1 MSEQLLPI
9 SGCFPSC
16 SFYLE
21 KPEADVGMYAGD
33 VRATYMAETVT
44 ILLAASC
51 VPIALKLFS
60 WVLIRKID
68 VVTLPEALRLYAL
81 WSGVRL
87 ALLAIPVLAGFFT
100 YYIMLSSTG
109 ALCAL
114 IGLTASLFCLP
125 GEGRCVKN
133 CISIKKKKCN
143 RLEDMN
149 KSYFCSE
156 GCVSV
161 LWSRKTW
168 K

>member
-1 MSEQLLPI
+1 
-9 SGCFPSC
+9 
-16 SFYLE
+16 
-21 KPEADVGMYAGD
+21 MYAGD
-33 VRATYMAETVT
+33 VRVTYMAETVS

-125 GEGRCVKN
+125 GEGRLRKELH
-133 CISIKKKKCN
+133 I
-143 RLEDMN
+143 N
-149 KSYFCSE
+149 KE
-156 GCVSV
+156 EEM
-161 LWSRKTW
+161 
-168 K
+168 

>member
-1 MSEQLLPI
+1 MEEQIKKTAARVRTTFAYFWMLPI
-9 SGCFPSC
+9 LLVLLG
-16 SFYLE
+16 E
-21 KPEADVGMYAGD
+21 TGGEWVGMYAGD
-33 VRATYMAETVT
+33 VRATYMAET
-44 ILLAASC
+44 

-125 GEGRCVKN
+125 GEGRLRKELH
-133 CISIKKKKCN
+133 I
-143 RLEDMN
+143 N
-149 KSYFCSE
+149 KE
-156 GCVSV
+156 EEM
-161 LWSRKTW
+161 
-168 K
+168 

>member
-1 MSEQLLPI
+1 MEEQIKKTAARVRTTFAYFWMLPI
-9 SGCFPSC
+9 LFVLLG
-16 SFYLE
+16 E
-21 KPEADVGMYAGD
+21 TGGGMYAGD
-33 VRATYMAETVT
+33 VRTTYMAETVT

-125 GEGRCVKN
+125 GEGRLSKELH
-133 CISIKKKKCN
+133 I
-143 RLEDMN
+143 N
-149 KSYFCSE
+149 KE
-156 GCVSV
+156 EEM
-161 LWSRKTW
+161 
-168 K
+168 